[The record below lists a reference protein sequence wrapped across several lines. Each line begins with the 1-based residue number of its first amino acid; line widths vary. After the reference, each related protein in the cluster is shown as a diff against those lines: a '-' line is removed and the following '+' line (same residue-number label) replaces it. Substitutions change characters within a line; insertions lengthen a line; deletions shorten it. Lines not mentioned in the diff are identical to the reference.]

1 VSIDINKKIL
11 VTGASGQI
19 GIELTAALREK
30 YGEENVIA
38 IDIRETEIAKSGPF
52 KICNILDFNK
62 YKKIVNDNNIGTVY
76 HLAAILSANGE
87 KNPKLCFDVNMNGL
101 QNVLEVA
108 KEFNQKIF
116 CPSSIAVF
124 GPNVPKENT
133 PQNVAL
139 NPTTV
144 YGLTKVA
151 GELLCDYY
159 FNKYDV
165 DVRGI
170 RYPGLISW
178 KNKPSG
184 GTTDYAVEIYFKAA
198 ENEQYECFVSEDTR
212 LPMMYMPDAI
222 RGTLELMDA
231 PLDSLKNNSNYNL
244 SGMSFSAAELADAIQ
259 KIIPDFKCTF
269 KPDYRQKIADSWPI
283 SIDDESARKEWGWKP
298 SFDITSMTKDMM
310 KNLRN

>member
-1 VSIDINKKIL
+1 MSIDINKKIL

-38 IDIRETEIAKSGPF
+38 IDIRETEIAKSGPI

>member
-1 VSIDINKKIL
+1 MFSTERYISAVP
-11 VTGASGQI
+11 
-19 GIELTAALREK
+19 
-30 YGEENVIA
+30 
-38 IDIRETEIAKSGPF
+38 IR
-52 KICNILDFNK
+52 
-62 YKKIVNDNNIGTVY
+62 
-76 HLAAILSANGE
+76 
-87 KNPKLCFDVNMNGL
+87 
-101 QNVLEVA
+101 
-108 KEFNQKIF
+108 
-116 CPSSIAVF
+116 
-124 GPNVPKENT
+124 T
-133 PQNVAL
+133 P
-139 NPTTV
+139 V

-159 FNKYDV
+159 FNKYNV

-184 GTTDYAVEIYFKAA
+184 GTTDYAVEIYFGAA

-222 RGTLELMDA
+222 RGTLELMGA
-231 PLDSLKNNSNYNL
+231 PLDSLKNHSNYNL

-259 KIIPDFKCTF
+259 KIVPNFKCTF

-283 SIDDESARKEWGWKP
+283 SIDDEPAREEWGWKP